1 MRTLMVGAGAIGG
14 YFGCRLLESG
24 RDVTFLVRPKRKAQ
38 LDERGLLIQSVNGDS
53 TVHPDL
59 LLAGEEAP
67 PFDVIMLS
75 PKAYQLDD
83 AMNDISPYVGENTMI
98 IPLLNGIA
106 HMQLLQERFGAD
118 RVLGGLCFIETTLNA
133 DGDVVQ
139 TSKVHRLTFGEW
151 NGGTSERVERLYEY
165 VKAANASFELSEN
178 IQQEAWHK
186 YLFIT
191 MLSGI
196 TTLTNAA
203 VGPIRDSPYGVE
215 LTKQL
220 AEECVSVMKAIG
232 APISDQLLEMAT
244 SAFEQQGYKMKSS
257 MLRDMEKGLP
267 IEGEHL
273 QGYLLRLAEQHGIE
287 TPMLRI
293 VYNNVKVYE
302 QKRESAF

>member
-14 YFGCRLLESG
+14 YFGCRLVESG

-38 LDERGLLIQSVNGDS
+38 LEERGLLIQSVNGDS

-83 AMNDISPYVGENTMI
+83 VMNDIDPYVGQNTMI

-106 HMQLLQERFGAD
+106 HMKVLQERFGAD
-118 RVLGGLCFIETTLNA
+118 KVLGGLCFIETTLSE
-133 DGDVVQ
+133 DGDVLQ

-165 VKAANASFELSEN
+165 VKVANASFELSEN

-191 MLSGI
+191 MFSGI
-196 TTLTNAA
+196 TTLMNAA
-203 VGPIRDSPYGVE
+203 VGPIRDSPFGIE

-232 APISDQLLEMAT
+232 APISAQLLEMAMGT
-244 SAFEQQGYKMKSS
+244 FEQQGYKMKSS
-257 MLRDMEKGLP
+257 MLRDMEKRLP

-273 QGYLLRLAEQHGIE
+273 QGYLLRLAEQQGIE

-293 VYNNVKVYE
+293 VYNNVRIYE
-302 QKRESAF
+302 QKRESTF

>member
-38 LDERGLLIQSVNGDS
+38 LKERGLLIQSVNGDS

-83 AMNDISPYVGENTMI
+83 VMNDISPYVGENTMI

-106 HMQLLQERFGAD
+106 HMQLLQERFGTD

-139 TSKVHRLTFGEW
+139 TSKAHRLTFGEW

-165 VKAANASFELSEN
+165 VKATNASFELSEN

-196 TTLTNAA
+196 TTLMNAA

-232 APISDQLLEMAT
+232 APISDQLLEMAM

-302 QKRESAF
+302 QKREDTF

>member
-244 SAFEQQGYKMKSS
+244 NAFDQQGYKMKSS

-302 QKRESAF
+302 QKRESTF